1 MRLAMYAT
9 LVYLAA
15 SLRVS
20 PTRLRPRFLPP
31 LSLYSFPS
39 SLLPFP
45 FFLPALVSLLNVAPL
60 SFVLHA
66 STRKTAGAL
75 LSSSLLS
82 SLSLSS
88 REQCSSTLV
97 CRDLNLDKF
106 RSHLRESVAEAT
118 RHTRPFHRRDRR
130 GGEERIPSPEVDELA
145 SLQTRST
152 HGNAQLQL
160 PTDD

>member
-1 MRLAMYAT
+1 MHRSAELHLHRGGPFVRLAMCAT

-75 LSSSLLS
+75 PPLLS
-82 SLSLSS
+82 SPLFLS
-88 REQCSSTLV
+88 RAA
-97 CRDLNLDKF
+97 N
-106 RSHLRESVAEAT
+106 
-118 RHTRPFHRRDRR
+118 
-130 GGEERIPSPEVDELA
+130 
-145 SLQTRST
+145 
-152 HGNAQLQL
+152 NAL
-160 PTDD
+160 PRWSAAI